1 MATPNDIGSLGDAL
15 NAALGDGE
23 APLASATPLHQ
34 NPVIE
39 QPTPAPVAN
48 TAVTAP
54 AETPAPTPAPVA
66 ETPATEQKSPEVDLS
81 KTPEIKTPSKL
92 IDSLLTPESEK
103 PKEVSKISDEPTEE
117 EKLPGKATTSAN
129 SAFAA
134 KARAL
139 KAAEQ
144 ELATLKQELEKSR
157 NAGNAEASSEVQSIK
172 SELEEARKLV
182 SDYESQLSL
191 VRVESTREYKRT
203 ISEPL
208 AKAEKGLADSIA
220 GYEGLNVKDVLKVLD
235 IKDPVQRRAEF
246 KDVMNGVDA
255 MDAWAVKTKLDE
267 IEQLRSRKD
276 DMLKSANDTL
286 VQIERQETAAEQEAR
301 LNFDKQAD
309 VAFENTWNQFEDS
322 FPILKRG
329 QTAEWD
335 NTIKALRE
343 QAVYLD
349 KQPLD
354 HQQRATL
361 TYQAVLF
368 PLAVQVVRDLTEKS
382 NATIADLKSQL
393 QKLQVAV
400 PGAGAGVNNSA
411 STGLPSTVGFLEAL
425 EKSMGR

>member
-1 MATPNDIGSLGDAL
+1 MATTNDIGSLGDAL
-15 NAALGDGE
+15 NAALGEGE

-39 QPTPAPVAN
+39 TPAKTATPEPEVKTA

-54 AETPAPTPAPVA
+54 T
-66 ETPATEQKSPEVDLS
+66 PEVKDVEVKTPEPDLS
-81 KTPEIKTPSKL
+81 KTPEIKTPPKL

-103 PKEVSKISDEPTEE
+103 AKTVAKVDGDLSED
-117 EKLPGKATTSAN
+117 EKLPGKATGSAN

-144 ELATLKQELEKSR
+144 ELAALKQELDKSR
-157 NAGNAEASSEVQSIK
+157 SAGNTEASVEVQGIK

-191 VRVESTREYKRT
+191 VRLESTREFKRT

-208 AKAEKGLADSIA
+208 AKAEKSLLDSLA
-220 GYEGLNVKDVLKVLD
+220 GYDGLNAKDVLKVLD
-235 IKDPVQRRAEF
+235 IQDPAQRRAEF
-246 KDVMNGVDA
+246 KDVMTGVDA
-255 MDAWAVKTKLDE
+255 MDAWSVKTKLDE
-267 IEQLRSRKD
+267 IEQLRSKKD
-276 DMLKSANDTL
+276 EMLKSANDTL
-286 VQIERQETAAEQEAR
+286 AQIERQETASEQEAR
-301 LNFDKQAD
+301 LTFDKQAD
-309 VAFENTWNQFEDS
+309 VAFENTWGQFEDS

-329 QTAEWD
+329 QTPEWD

-368 PLAVQVVRDLTEKS
+368 PLAVQVVRDLTDKS
-382 NATIADLKSQL
+382 NSTIADLKAQIE
-393 QKLQVAV
+393 KLQGAT
-400 PGAGAGVNNSA
+400 PGAGAGSNNEQTA
-411 STGLPSTVGFLEAL
+411 SLPSSVGFLDAL
-425 EKSMGR
+425 EKSLGR

>member
-1 MATPNDIGSLGDAL
+1 MATTNDIGSLGDAL
-15 NAALGDGE
+15 NAALGDSE

-39 QPTPAPVAN
+39 QPATPPPAPVAN

-54 AETPAPTPAPVA
+54 VETTTPVA
-66 ETPATEQKSPEVDLS
+66 ETLPKEEKAPEVDLS

-92 IDSLLTPESEK
+92 IDSMLTPESEK
-103 PKEVSKISDEPTEE
+103 VKEVAKISDEPTEE
-117 EKLPGKATTSAN
+117 EKLPGKATVSAN

-134 KARAL
+134 KSRAL
-139 KAAEQ
+139 KVAEQ
-144 ELATLKQELEKSR
+144 ELSSLKQELEKSR
-157 NAGNAEASSEVQSIK
+157 KAGNTEASNEVQSIK

-182 SDYESQLSL
+182 SEYESQLSVVKL
-191 VRVESTREYKRT
+191 ESTREFRR
-203 ISEPL
+203 IVGEPL
-208 AKAEKGLADSIA
+208 AKAEKNLSDALA
-220 GYEGLNVKDVLKVLD
+220 GYEGLNTKEVLRLLD
-235 IKDPVQRRAEF
+235 IKDPAQRKAEF
-246 KDVMNGVDA
+246 RDLMSGVDS

-267 IEQLRSRKD
+267 IEQLRNKKD
-276 DMLKSANDTL
+276 EMLQESQNVLQKM
-286 VQIERQETAAEQEAR
+286 QQEETAFEQEQR
-301 LNFDKQAD
+301 VQFERQAD

-329 QTAEWD
+329 QTPEWD
-335 NTIKALRE
+335 TTIKALRE

-368 PLAVQVVRDLTEKS
+368 PLAVQVVRDLTDKS
-382 NATIADLKSQL
+382 NATISELKQQL
-393 QKLQVAV
+393 KKYQAAT
-400 PGAGAGVNNSA
+400 PGAGASETNSA
-411 STGLPSTVGFLEAL
+411 VEGSLPSNVGFLEAL

>member
-1 MATPNDIGSLGDAL
+1 MATTNDIGSLGDAL
-15 NAALGDGE
+15 NAALGEGE

-39 QPTPAPVAN
+39 TPAKTATPEPEVKTA

-54 AETPAPTPAPVA
+54 T
-66 ETPATEQKSPEVDLS
+66 PEVKDVEVKTPEPDLS

-103 PKEVSKISDEPTEE
+103 AKTVAKVDGDLSED
-117 EKLPGKATTSAN
+117 EKLPGKATGSAN

-144 ELATLKQELEKSR
+144 ELAALKQELDKSR
-157 NAGNAEASSEVQSIK
+157 NAGNTEASVEVQGIK

-191 VRVESTREYKRT
+191 VRLESTREFKRT

-208 AKAEKGLADSIA
+208 AKAEKSLLDSLA
-220 GYEGLNVKDVLKVLD
+220 GYDGLNAKDVLKVLD
-235 IKDPVQRRAEF
+235 IQDPAQRRAEF
-246 KDVMNGVDA
+246 KDVMTGVDA
-255 MDAWAVKTKLDE
+255 MDAWSVKTKLDE
-267 IEQLRSRKD
+267 IEQLRSKKD
-276 DMLKSANDTL
+276 EMLKSANDTL
-286 VQIERQETAAEQEAR
+286 AQIERQETASEQEAR
-301 LNFDKQAD
+301 LIFDKQAD
-309 VAFENTWNQFEDS
+309 VAFENTWGQFEDS

-329 QTAEWD
+329 QTPEWD
-335 NTIKALRE
+335 TTIKALRE

-368 PLAVQVVRDLTEKS
+368 PLAVQVVRDLTDKS
-382 NATIADLKSQL
+382 NSTIADLKAQIE
-393 QKLQVAV
+393 KLQGAT
-400 PGAGAGVNNSA
+400 PGAGAGSNNEQIA
-411 STGLPSTVGFLEAL
+411 SLPSSVGFLDAL
-425 EKSMGR
+425 EKSLGR

>member
-1 MATPNDIGSLGDAL
+1 MATNSDIGSLGEAL

-23 APLASATPLHQ
+23 APLASATPLSQ

-39 QPTPAPVAN
+39 QPASITPEKAVPAPSIEVEK
-48 TAVTAP
+48 AVPAKEIAP
-54 AETPAPTPAPVA
+54 EKAEPTKDSDV
-66 ETPATEQKSPEVDLS
+66 EKG
-81 KTPEIKTPSKL
+81 PEIKPPAKL
-92 IDSLLTPESEK
+92 IESLLTPENEK
-103 PKEVSKISDEPTEE
+103 VKEAPKVTGELAED
-117 EKLPGKATTSAN
+117 EKLPGKATSSAN

-144 ELATLKQELEKSR
+144 ELALLKQELEKSR
-157 NAGNAEASSEVQSIK
+157 KAGNAEASSEIQNIK

-182 SDYESQLSL
+182 SDYEGQLSI
-191 VRVESTREYKRT
+191 VRLESTREFKRVVG
-203 ISEPL
+203 EPL
-208 AKAEKGLADSIA
+208 AKAEKSLSDTLA
-220 GYEGLNVKDVLKVLD
+220 GYDGLNAKEVMKLLD
-235 IKDPVQRRAEF
+235 IKDPAQRKAEF
-246 KDVMNGVDA
+246 RDLMNGVDA

-267 IEQLRSRKD
+267 IEELRNRKEE
-276 DMLKSANDTL
+276 MLKESNTVL
-286 VQIERQETAAEQEAR
+286 QKMEQEETAFEQEQR
-301 LNFDKQAD
+301 LKFEREAD

-329 QTAEWD
+329 QTPEWD
-335 NTIKALRE
+335 NTIKALRD

-382 NATIADLKSQL
+382 NATIADLKNQL
-393 QKLQVAV
+393 KKYQAAT
-400 PGAGAGVNNSA
+400 PGAGASDTNTASVNS
-411 STGLPSTVGFLEAL
+411 LPSNIGFLDAL
-425 EKSMGR
+425 EKSLGR

>member
-1 MATPNDIGSLGDAL
+1 MATNSDIGSLGEAL
-15 NAALGDGE
+15 NSALGNSE
-23 APLASATPLHQ
+23 APLASATPLSQ

-39 QPTPAPVAN
+39 PVATPAPATAPVTETN

-54 AETPAPTPAPVA
+54 AEAVKETEAKPV
-66 ETPATEQKSPEVDLS
+66 ETDLA

-103 PKEVSKISDEPTEE
+103 TKTVAKAEGELTEE
-117 EKLPGKATTSAN
+117 EKLPGKATNSAN

-144 ELATLKQELEKSR
+144 ELVTLKQELEKSR
-157 NAGNAEASSEVQSIK
+157 NAGNAEASSEVQGIK

-235 IKDPVQRRAEF
+235 IKDPAQRRAEF

-267 IEQLRSRKD
+267 IEQLRSKKD
-276 DMLKSANDTL
+276 DMLKTANDTL
-286 VQIERQETAAEQEAR
+286 AQIERQETAAEQEAR
-301 LNFDKQAD
+301 LTFDKQAD
-309 VAFENTWNQFEDS
+309 VAFENTWGQFEDS

-329 QTAEWD
+329 QTPEWD

-382 NATIADLKSQL
+382 NATIADLKAQL
-393 QKLQVAV
+393 QKFQAAT
-400 PGAGAGVNNSA
+400 PAAGAGTNNSQSA
-411 STGLPSTVGFLEAL
+411 GLPSTVGFLEAL

>member
-1 MATPNDIGSLGDAL
+1 MATTNEIGSLGDAL

-23 APLASATPLHQ
+23 APLASATPLSQ

-39 QPTPAPVAN
+39 QTTTAPIVN

-54 AETPAPTPAPVA
+54 AETTKPVA
-66 ETPATEQKSPEVDLS
+66 ETPATEQKAPEVDLS

-92 IDSLLTPESEK
+92 IDSMLTPEAEK
-103 PKEVSKISDEPTEE
+103 VKEVAKIADEPTED
-117 EKLPGKATTSAN
+117 EKLPGKATVSAN

-134 KARAL
+134 KSRAL

-157 NAGNAEASSEVQSIK
+157 KAGNTEASNEVQGIK

-182 SDYESQLSL
+182 SDYESQLSIVKL
-191 VRVESTREYKRT
+191 ESTREFKRVVG
-203 ISEPL
+203 EPL
-208 AKAEKGLADSIA
+208 SKAEKSLADALI
-220 GYEGLNVKDVLKVLD
+220 GYEGLNTKDVLKVLD
-235 IKDPVQRRAEF
+235 IKDPAQRKAEF
-246 KDVMNGVDA
+246 KDLMTGVDA

-267 IEQLRSRKD
+267 IEQLRNKKD
-276 DMLKSANDTL
+276 EMLKESQTVL
-286 VQIERQETAAEQEAR
+286 QKMEQEETAVEQEHR
-301 LNFDKQAD
+301 VKFEREAD
-309 VAFENTWNQFEDS
+309 NAFENTWNQFEDS

-329 QTAEWD
+329 QTPEWD
-335 NTIKALRE
+335 NTIKALRD

-354 HQQRATL
+354 HKQRATL

-368 PLAVQVVRDLTEKS
+368 PLAVQVVRDLSEKS
-382 NATIADLKSQL
+382 NATIADLKQQL
-393 QKLQVAV
+393 KKYQVAT
-400 PGAGAGVNNSA
+400 PGAGASETNSA
-411 STGLPSTVGFLEAL
+411 AEAPMPSNVGFLEAL

>member
-1 MATPNDIGSLGDAL
+1 MATTNDIGSLGDAL

-39 QPTPAPVAN
+39 QPATPAPAPVAN

-54 AETPAPTPAPVA
+54 SETTAPVA
-66 ETPATEQKSPEVDLS
+66 ETPAKEEKTTEVGLG

-92 IDSLLTPESEK
+92 IDSMLTPEAEK
-103 PKEVSKISDEPTEE
+103 VKEVAKISDEPAED
-117 EKLPGKATTSAN
+117 EKLPGKATVSAN

-134 KARAL
+134 KSRAL

-157 NAGNAEASSEVQSIK
+157 KSGNTEASNEVQGIK

-182 SDYESQLSL
+182 SDYESQLSIVKL
-191 VRVESTREYKRT
+191 ESTREFKRVVG
-203 ISEPL
+203 EPL
-208 AKAEKGLADSIA
+208 SKAEKNLSDTLI
-220 GYEGLNVKDVLKVLD
+220 GYEGLNAKDVLKVLD
-235 IKDPVQRRAEF
+235 IKDPAQRKAEF
-246 KDVMNGVDA
+246 KDLMTGVDA

-267 IEQLRSRKD
+267 IEQLRAKKD
-276 DMLKSANDTL
+276 EMLQESQTVLQKME
-286 VQIERQETAAEQEAR
+286 QEETAVEQEQR
-301 LNFDKQAD
+301 VKFERQAD

-329 QTAEWD
+329 QTPEWD

-368 PLAVQVVRDLTEKS
+368 PLAVQVVRDLTDKS
-382 NATIADLKSQL
+382 NATISELKQQL
-393 QKLQVAV
+393 KKYQAAT
-400 PGAGAGVNNSA
+400 PGAGASETNSA
-411 STGLPSTVGFLEAL
+411 VEGSLPSNVGFLEAL

>member
-1 MATPNDIGSLGDAL
+1 MATTNDIGSLGDAL

-34 NPVIE
+34 NPVIG
-39 QPTPAPVAN
+39 QPATSAPAPVAN

-54 AETPAPTPAPVA
+54 AETTAPVA
-66 ETPATEQKSPEVDLS
+66 ETPAKEEKATDLGLG

-92 IDSLLTPESEK
+92 IDSMLTPEAEK
-103 PKEVSKISDEPTEE
+103 VKEVAKISDEPTEE
-117 EKLPGKATTSAN
+117 EKLPGKATVSAN

-134 KARAL
+134 KSRAL

-157 NAGNAEASSEVQSIK
+157 KAGNTEASNEVQGIK

-182 SDYESQLSL
+182 SEYESQLSVVKL
-191 VRVESTREYKRT
+191 ESTREFKRVVG
-203 ISEPL
+203 EPL
-208 AKAEKGLADSIA
+208 SKAEKSLSDSLI
-220 GYEGLNVKDVLKVLD
+220 GYEGLNAKDVLKVLD
-235 IKDPVQRRAEF
+235 IKDPAQRKAEF
-246 KDVMNGVDA
+246 KDLMTGVDA

-267 IEQLRSRKD
+267 IEQLRTKKD
-276 DMLKSANDTL
+276 EMLQESQTVLQKME
-286 VQIERQETAAEQEAR
+286 QEETAVEQEHR
-301 LNFDKQAD
+301 MKFEREAD

-329 QTAEWD
+329 QTPEWD
-335 NTIKALRE
+335 GTIKALRE

-382 NATIADLKSQL
+382 NSTIADLKQQL
-393 QKLQVAV
+393 KKYQAAT
-400 PGAGAGVNNSA
+400 PGAGASETNSA
-411 STGLPSTVGFLEAL
+411 VEGSLPSEVGFLEAL

>member
-1 MATPNDIGSLGDAL
+1 MATNSDIGSLGEAL

-23 APLASATPLHQ
+23 APLASATPLSQ

-39 QPTPAPVAN
+39 QPATPAPAPVAN

-54 AETPAPTPAPVA
+54 AETPV
-66 ETPATEQKSPEVDLS
+66 PATEAPVKEEKAPEADLS

-92 IDSLLTPESEK
+92 IDSMLTPEAEK
-103 PKEVSKISDEPTEE
+103 TKEAPKVTGELAED
-117 EKLPGKATTSAN
+117 EKLPGKATVSAN

-157 NAGNAEASSEVQSIK
+157 KAGNAEASSEVQSIK

-182 SDYESQLSL
+182 SDYESQLSI
-191 VRVESTREYKRT
+191 VRLESTREFKRVVG
-203 ISEPL
+203 EPL
-208 AKAEKGLADSIA
+208 AKAEKNLADTLA
-220 GYEGLNVKDVLKVLD
+220 GYEGLNAKDVMKVLE
-235 IKDPVQRRAEF
+235 IKDPAQRKAEF
-246 KDVMNGVDA
+246 KDLMSGVDA

-267 IEQLRSRKD
+267 IEQLRNKKD
-276 DMLKSANDTL
+276 EMLKESQTVL
-286 VQIERQETAAEQEAR
+286 QKMEQEETAFEQEQR
-301 LNFDKQAD
+301 LKFEREAD

-329 QTAEWD
+329 QTPEWD
-335 NTIKALRE
+335 NTIKALRD

-382 NATIADLKSQL
+382 NTMIADLKQQL
-393 QKLQVAV
+393 KKYQAAT
-400 PGAGAGVNNSA
+400 PGAGASETNSA
-411 STGLPSTVGFLEAL
+411 SEASLPSNVGFLEAL
-425 EKSMGR
+425 EKSIGR